1 MLDSIHYEDI
11 EISGFLL
18 VSLFHTNMPEAV
30 GVVWMLKAQKASKLR
45 MRGKG
50 KKKTRIK
57 RRSFLVVLY
66 EEFYSP
72 GQFAGMVSF

>member
-1 MLDSIHYEDI
+1 
-11 EISGFLL
+11 
-18 VSLFHTNMPEAV
+18 MPEAV